1 MDITSERQRVGT
13 MPDFRKTDCFEEWLE
28 KLNDKRAVQR
38 IRARILL
45 AENGDFSD
53 CKSVGD
59 GVSEMRIHYGTGYR
73 LYYCQ
78 RGKQVYLLL
87 IGAKKNT
94 EKLQTQDIKRA
105 KAIKREAEE
114 TNRW

>member
-1 MDITSERQRVGT
+1 
-13 MPDFRKTDCFEEWLE
+13 MPDFRKTDYFEEWLD
-28 KLNDKRAVQR
+28 KLKDLKARQR
-38 IRARILL
+38 ILERIDL
-45 AENGDFSD
+45 AEAGDFSD

-59 GVSEMRIHYGTGYR
+59 GVSEMRIHCSPGYR

-87 IGAKKNT
+87 IGAKKKT

-105 KAIKREAEE
+105 KAIKLEAE
-114 TNRW
+114 RASKW